1 MKMHK
6 FFCRL
11 HIQIELRQLLIKGA
25 FIVAKS
31 GSKYKLQDIIPLQT
45 IIDTVNSSTGN
56 VLLEIG
62 RAVASKEYAV
72 RFFNDMEQP
81 KFYKNEVRL
90 LYTVQ
95 KAILISSFKQWDDVI
110 DILYKNN
117 ELELDEDQCSLL
129 NEKLYGNTPVR

>member
-1 MKMHK
+1 MKMVTK
-6 FFCRL
+6 
-11 HIQIELRQLLIKGA
+11 IGQNELRQLLIKGA
-25 FIVAKS
+25 YIVAKS

-45 IIDTVNSSTGN
+45 IIDTVNSSTDN

-62 RAVASKEYAV
+62 RAVAPKEYAV

-117 ELELDEDQCSLL
+117 ELELDEDKCSSL
-129 NEKLYGNTPVR
+129 NEKLYGNIPVR

>member
-1 MKMHK
+1 MHK

-81 KFYKNEVRL
+81 QFYKNEVRL

-95 KAILISSFKQWDDVI
+95 KAILISSFKKWDDVI

-117 ELELDEDQCSLL
+117 ELELDEDQCSSL
-129 NEKLYGNTPVR
+129 NEKLYGNIPGR

>member
-1 MKMHK
+1 M
-6 FFCRL
+6 
-11 HIQIELRQLLIKGA
+11 
-25 FIVAKS
+25 AKS
-31 GSKYKLQDIIPLQT
+31 GSKYKLQEIIPLQT
-45 IIDTVNSSTGN
+45 IIDTVNSSTDN

-117 ELELDEDQCSLL
+117 KLELDEDQCSLL

>member
-1 MKMHK
+1 M
-6 FFCRL
+6 
-11 HIQIELRQLLIKGA
+11 
-25 FIVAKS
+25 AKS
-31 GSKYKLQDIIPLQT
+31 GGKYKLQDIIPLQT
-45 IIDTVNSSTGN
+45 IIDTVNSTTDN

-72 RFFNDMEQP
+72 RFFNDREQP

-117 ELELDEDQCSLL
+117 ELKLDEDQCSLL

>member
-1 MKMHK
+1 M
-6 FFCRL
+6 
-11 HIQIELRQLLIKGA
+11 
-25 FIVAKS
+25 AKS

-45 IIDTVNSSTGN
+45 IIDTVNSSTDN
-56 VLLEIG
+56 VLLEIA

-81 KFYKNEVRL
+81 QFYKNEVRL

-117 ELELDEDQCSLL
+117 KLELDEDQCSSL
-129 NEKLYGNTPVR
+129 NEKLYGNIPVR